1 MYPSCFII
9 TCNVHFWMTMLHFFL
24 SKMQVLFMWSRTK
37 GLFSFIIAVFSS
49 IVALTTLIA
58 TLAADLDVFGV
69 SLGVKL
75 GFFKWELNNL
85 FNRASNSF
93 EVIAIGDG
101 CKMPSPSKLYFFKF
115 EKSKFNKNNLKTCPS
130 SNPIYLN
137 PTLIHQVFK
146 WKLEFIERNEKKIW
160 NPITFP
166 LAIFQRKT
174 QQQTQTKTCIISQL
188 RWAQKIQNLIWIH
201 KIVFPSHNLT
211 FFSATKHT
219 LSKPNLKQKT
229 IQANNMQKI
238 QSQLF

>member
-1 MYPSCFII
+1 
-9 TCNVHFWMTMLHFFL
+9 
-24 SKMQVLFMWSRTK
+24 MQVLFMWSRTK

-115 EKSKFNKNNLKTCPS
+115 EKSEFNKNNLKTCPS

-146 WKLEFIERNEKKIW
+146 WKLEFIERNEKK
-160 NPITFP
+160 
-166 LAIFQRKT
+166 
-174 QQQTQTKTCIISQL
+174 
-188 RWAQKIQNLIWIH
+188 
-201 KIVFPSHNLT
+201 
-211 FFSATKHT
+211 
-219 LSKPNLKQKT
+219 NLKS
-229 IQANNMQKI
+229 NNIFSCNFPEKNTTTNSNKNLYN
-238 QSQLF
+238 QSIEMSTKNSKSNLNSQNCISLS

>member
-37 GLFSFIIAVFSS
+37 GSFSFIIAVFSS
-49 IVALTTLIA
+49 IVALTTLTA

-69 SLGVKL
+69 FLGVKL

-93 EVIAIGDG
+93 EVIAPGDG
-101 CKMPSPSKLYFFKF
+101 CKMPSSSKLYFFKF

-146 WKLEFIERNEKKIW
+146 WKLEFVEKK
-160 NPITFP
+160 
-166 LAIFQRKT
+166 K
-174 QQQTQTKTCIISQL
+174 K
-188 RWAQKIQNLIWIH
+188 K
-201 KIVFPSHNLT
+201 K
-211 FFSATKHT
+211 
-219 LSKPNLKQKT
+219 NLKS
-229 IQANNMQKI
+229 NNISSCNFPEKNTTTNSNKNLYN
-238 QSQLF
+238 QSIELSSKNSKSNLNSQNRISLS

>member
-37 GLFSFIIAVFSS
+37 GSFSFIIAVFSS

-93 EVIAIGDG
+93 EVIAPGDG
-101 CKMPSPSKLYFFKF
+101 CKMPSSSKLYFFKF

-146 WKLEFIERNEKKIW
+146 WKLEFIERNEKK
-160 NPITFP
+160 
-166 LAIFQRKT
+166 
-174 QQQTQTKTCIISQL
+174 
-188 RWAQKIQNLIWIH
+188 
-201 KIVFPSHNLT
+201 
-211 FFSATKHT
+211 
-219 LSKPNLKQKT
+219 NLKS
-229 IQANNMQKI
+229 NNIFSCNFPEKNTTTNSNKNLYN
-238 QSQLF
+238 QSIELSSKNSKSNLNSQNRISLS